1 MGPGALPCVIVR
13 PLPSPTDR
21 RPRWPSGDL
30 ITVSDQVAS
39 VRQFSFD
46 ANRVLDTGGQAAA
59 TPAVDWTE
67 AERRGRLT
75 VLCLPAL
82 VIGIGA
88 CRVLLTGDYA
98 GLHGTAARW
107 LLLVVAVAV
116 LALPLAS
123 RTIPGLR
130 ARQDTAA
137 RAQHALRAHV
147 DPGPAL
153 RARVDVLAR
162 RSVRLGWTG
171 RVLPVL
177 PASVLL
183 QADWQRPSALPS
195 AGVLVAAYVALAV
208 WHHRQLAAARRW
220 TAAPAGPP
228 RPLPPVPW
236 WEPWLGGRRLLGLL
250 GAYVLVVVVIVAA

>member
-1 MGPGALPCVIVR
+1 VIVR
-13 PLPSPTDR
+13 PLPSSIDR

-30 ITVSDQVAS
+30 VTGSDQIA
-39 VRQFSFD
+39 RARRFSLD
-46 ANRVLDTGGQAAA
+46 GNRVLDTVGQAATGQGTA
-59 TPAVDWTE
+59 AGPDVDWAE
-67 AERRGRLT
+67 AERRGRLA
-75 VLCLPAL
+75 VLSVPAL
-82 VIGIGA
+82 VIALGA

-107 LLLVVAVAV
+107 LLLAVAAAV

-123 RTIPGLR
+123 RTMPSLR

-162 RSVRLGWTG
+162 RSVRLGWMG
-171 RVLPVL
+171 RALPVL
-177 PASVLL
+177 PVSVLL
-183 QADWQRPSALPS
+183 QTDWQQPSAPP
-195 AGVLVAAYVALAV
+195 AAAVLVAAYGALAV

-250 GAYVLVVVVIVAA
+250 GAYVLVVVVIVAV